1 MKAVQ
6 LKKLSNLLIFTKETL
21 RQLEEDNDRLDFN
34 IKYWLKKGE
43 IITLK
48 KGLYI
53 LKEKWERE
61 TNKDD
66 YLEYVANQ
74 LYQPSYLSGEYVMSK
89 YGLLTEAV
97 YGITSMTTKTTKA
110 FVNNLGNFNY
120 YSLSPALF
128 SGYEVKK
135 TSFFPVLVAKKS
147 KAVFDFLYLRF
158 IKNTPVNK
166 KTIEELRI
174 NWENMTKEELGEL
187 INYARKTKSVRL
199 NKIINLITDTYAS

>member
-1 MKAVQ
+1 MKTVQ
-6 LKKLSNLLIFTKETL
+6 LDKLANLLLFTKETL

-34 IKYWLKKGE
+34 IKYWLKKGK

-48 KGLYI
+48 KGLYV

-61 TNKDD
+61 NNKDGCRE
-66 YLEYVANQ
+66 YLANQ

-89 YGLLTEAV
+89 FGLLTEGV
-97 YGITSMTTKTTKA
+97 YGITSMTTKTTKT

-120 YSLSPALF
+120 YSLSPTLF
-128 SGYEVKK
+128 LGYEVKK
-135 TSFFPVLVAKKS
+135 SGFFPIVVAKKS

-158 IKNTPVNK
+158 IKNAPVNK

-174 NWENMTKEELGEL
+174 NWENITKGEL
-187 INYARKTKSVRL
+187 REIINYGKKTKSIRINQV
-199 NKIINLITDTYAS
+199 INLISKIYAS

>member
-1 MKAVQ
+1 MKTDQ
-6 LKKLSNLLIFTKETL
+6 LNKLANLLLFSKETL
-21 RQLEEDNDRLDFN
+21 RQLEGDNDRLDFN
-34 IKYWLKKGE
+34 IKYWLKKGK
-43 IITLK
+43 IIAIK
-48 KGLYI
+48 KGLYV

-66 YLEYVANQ
+66 YREYLANQ

-110 FVNNLGNFNY
+110 FINSLGNFNY
-120 YSLSPALF
+120 YSISPALF
-128 SGYEVKK
+128 LGYEVKK
-135 TSFFPVLVAKKS
+135 NSSFSVAVAQKS

-174 NWENMTKEELGEL
+174 NWENMTKEEFGEL
-187 INYARKTKSVRL
+187 INYGKKTKSVRI
-199 NKIINLITDTYAS
+199 NQVINLINKTYAS